1 MSAVIEIATA
11 VVAELNRNEALAGKF
26 TAEMNLLPEFELKEM
41 KTLRVTVVPKS
52 LKVAAQSRDASGK
65 EIEIDIG
72 VQQRTME
79 PERLAELLQLVEDII
94 AVFDRKRLT
103 DYPSALCVKVANDPV
118 YDPEHLRQMRQFT
131 SVITLTFK
139 VL

>member
-1 MSAVIEIATA
+1 MAAVIEIANA
-11 VVAELNRNEALAGKF
+11 VVAELNRNENFAGKF

-52 LKVAAQSRDASGK
+52 LKITGQSREVSGR

-72 VQQRTME
+72 VQQRTVE
-79 PERLAELLQLVEDII
+79 PDRLAELLQLVEDII
-94 AVFDRKRLT
+94 AVFDRQRLA
-103 DYPSALCVKVANDPV
+103 DYPSSLCVKVANDPI
-118 YDPEHLRQMRQFT
+118 YDPEHLRLMRQFT

>member
-1 MSAVIEIATA
+1 MAAVIEIANA
-11 VVAELNRNEALAGKF
+11 VVAELNRNATLTGKF
-26 TAEMNLLPEFELKEM
+26 TAEMNLLPEFELKDM
-41 KTLRVTVVPKS
+41 KVLRVTVVPKS
-52 LKVAAQSRDASGK
+52 LKVAAQSRDSSGR
-65 EIEIDIG
+65 EVEIDIG
-72 VQQRTME
+72 VQQRTVE
-79 PERLAELLQLVEDII
+79 PKRLAELLQLVEDII

-103 DYPSALCVKVANDPV
+103 DYARAVCIKVENDPI

>member
-1 MSAVIEIATA
+1 MAAVIEIANA
-11 VVAELNRNEALAGKF
+11 VVAELNRNTELKPEF
-26 TAEMNLLPEFELKEM
+26 TAEMNLLPEFELKDM

-52 LKVAAQSRDASGK
+52 LKVVGQNREASGK

-72 VQQRTME
+72 VQQRTAE
-79 PERLAELLQLVEDII
+79 PDRLAELLQLVEDII
-94 AVFDRKRLT
+94 TVFDRKRLT
-103 DYPSALCVKVANDPV
+103 EYPAALCVKVANDPI